1 MYSVENYSAPVQSV
15 LATTTPGG
23 VSETELEQT
32 IGISLLADYNQQLS
46 NIAQTMQENLN
57 AKKELR
63 TEVTGLQTIDSR
75 ESTDVS
81 GTTSIAL
88 SDDEATS
95 LAEKYPDLTITEQ
108 DGVSYVSKNSLETQI
123 SSKQEELSGLNST
136 SELLSLQIQSLVDQ
150 RKNAITIL
158 SNLMASR
165 NDTLMSIVRN
175 LKS

>member
-1 MYSVENYSAPVQSV
+1 MYSIENYSAPVQNV
-15 LATTTPGG
+15 RAITTPGG
-23 VSETELEQT
+23 VSETDLEKT

-57 AKKELR
+57 AKKEIT
-63 TEVTGLQTIDSR
+63 TEVTQLQTIDSR
-75 ESTDVS
+75 ESIDIN

-88 SDDEATS
+88 SDDEAAT
-95 LAEKYPDLTITEQ
+95 LAKNYPDLAITQQE
-108 DGVSYVSKNSLETQI
+108 GVSYVSKDSLESVL

-136 SELLSLQIQSLVDQ
+136 SELLSMQIQSLVDQ
-150 RKNAITIL
+150 RKNAITML

-175 LKS
+175 IKS